1 MAENLG
7 SVYADVMLRLDK
19 LDKSIVQVSTKMH
32 NLGKIMQKPSED
44 ADNAFSGMGKK
55 VQGVLSKLSGTTA
68 GQFSSMAKTIQ
79 GAFMALPIIGII
91 QMIAGTIKNI
101 FNGISSWVENTSAK
115 YRENQMEVAKLN
127 AVIQTTGAAAWTSTR
142 ELRAQADEI
151 AAATGRTSN
160 EIMKM
165 QSVLLGFRS
174 ITGEVFD
181 RTTKAIV
188 DMAAVMGGDLASAAN
203 IVGKAIDT
211 PVQGMSALS
220 RQGFV
225 FSKSQKEL
233 VENLESTGRHL
244 EAMEVILQEIETTF
258 AGTAEAINEANG
270 ATSRLEAAEKKLAE
284 ARGAQ
289 TSGLSDFFKNLKA
302 GRKEERAEAIKY
314 ENELKE
320 SNKRIANNYK
330 DETEHLM
337 ALQKKLNEMKLDG
350 SDEQDVM
357 QLESITV
364 KYRLELDRTQAEDA
378 LRLAKNSVKEYEME
392 LKSASMELDRMGNI
406 EYDTRLKAM
415 EAAQQQL
422 DKQNELIE
430 SHKIETAEI
439 QRKRLALMSE
449 VDAMDAIL
457 KVAKGAAEASKRAN
471 EIAAIQ
477 EESKINKQIDRH
489 RDLASA
495 YLRETKILE
504 EQLAAITAVGV
515 TSDLS
520 TNIQLSRTEELRYQ
534 YAKAIENYK
543 KYAYALS
550 SGGGGSSSTKTL
562 LEQIREAQAQ
572 FMNLQKTIDAEV
584 KATTAENTA
593 ERVAAEKEAN
603 EKIIQAR
610 QNMVS
615 RIQGLVQGAGL
626 AMGPEFDIMIAGI
639 KELEKELGEIGRK
652 EFYATYDKQN
662 GELKELTS
670 SSYKLRQAEYEREQQ
685 ALKSSVAYITATEKE
700 REEMEKLLVQV
711 QKMRTNPFRN
721 WETGLQYVM
730 QNVQALSGVM
740 SAVGDL
746 MIAMEQNQ
754 TEELRRELE
763 ERHEMWEKELEKKY
777 DGLYLE
783 LEREHQLRLWQEGLI
798 AAETQEQ
805 LEVELERAKKS
816 LNERLMLEAT
826 NALKRKKIDDEY
838 AAKKLA
844 LDNQMAAEKKALEAK
859 QAKEKAELD
868 YSVAV
873 SQWNNQII
881 QAIAGTAQAIVQAIA
896 GTPWPWSIPLAAAAG
911 GMGAVQVATIRANKP
926 KLQTFADGGIV
937 AGSSYSGDNILVR
950 ANSGERLVTQ
960 QQQERMTDILDGKR
974 SLNDNPIQVALTV
987 MMDTQVFAE
996 AVVDVVNNG
1005 GALIDLQ
1012 RGTK

>member
-1 MAENLG
+1 MGVDAG
-7 SVYADVMLRLDK
+7 TVYTEIRIALDK
-19 LDKSIVQVSTKMH
+19 LQGDVQKMDQ
-32 NLGKIMQKPSED
+32 L
-44 ADNAFSGMGKK
+44 F
-55 VQGVLSKLSGTTA
+55 VTA
-68 GQFSSMAKTIQ
+68 GQGIDKQNEKTKTTTQSMAQKVQEAFKNMSNSGANQFAKLAQ
-79 GAFMALPIIGII
+79 GINAAFTALPIIGLITV
-91 QMIAGTIKNI
+91 IAGTIKKI
-101 FNGISSWVENTSAK
+101 FSGIASWVEDTSTK

-302 GRKEERAEAIKY
+302 GRKEERAEALIY

-392 LKSASMELDRMGNI
+392 LKSARMELDRTGNV

-415 EAAQQQL
+415 EAAQKQL

-449 VDAMDAIL
+449 VDAMDTIL
-457 KVAKGAAEASKRAN
+457 KVAKGAEEASKRAN

-504 EQLAAITAVGV
+504 EQLAAMRAVGT
-515 TSDLS
+515 TSDLT
-520 TNIQLSRTEELRYQ
+520 TNIQNSRLVELNVQ
-534 YAKAIENYK
+534 YAKAIENYR

-550 SGGGGSSSTKTL
+550 SSGSGGSSSAKTL

-584 KATTAENTA
+584 KAATAENTA
-593 ERVAAEKEAN
+593 ERVAAEKEAD
-603 EKIIQAR
+603 EKILQAR
-610 QNMVS
+610 QSMVS
-615 RIQGLVQGAGL
+615 RIQGLVQGAGKTE
-626 AMGPEFDIMIAGI
+626 GTEFGIMIEES
-639 KELEKELGEIGRK
+639 KELETQLDSIGRK
-652 EFYATYDKQN
+652 EFFDETN
-662 GELKELTS
+662 RELEELQMTSKELREAENKREMDMLKNS
-670 SSYKLRQAEYEREQQ
+670 AAYLRSTDEEKKKMEDL
-685 ALKSSVAYITATEKE
+685 LKTT
-700 REEMEKLLVQV
+700 

-721 WETGLQYVM
+721 WETGLQEISKYGQEAINTV
-730 QNVQALSGVM
+730 NAIY
-740 SAVGDL
+740 SAVSAFRERDS
-746 MIAMEQNQ
+746 
-754 TEELRRELE
+754 EELIEKLE
-763 ERHEMWEKELEKKY
+763 TDYEETRKIKDQEYEDLLADIEKRHQAA
-777 DGLYLE
+777 LYE
-783 LEREHQLRLWQEGLI
+783 AGLI
-798 AAETQEQ
+798 AGVTEEQITLDLEKARQSLDERVILETTNKLRRKQIDD
-805 LEVELERAKKS
+805 KYD
-816 LNERLMLEAT
+816 NERKKAEE
-826 NALKRKKIDDEY
+826 LKAKEDEEREKEKNKKRAQLEY
-838 AAKKLA
+838 AASMAAYRQSIIQAA
-844 LDNQMAAEKKALEAK
+844 LNTAMAISQAVAAPPGVPWNLGFVATAGAIGAAQMAA
-859 QAKEKAELD
+859 
-868 YSVAV
+868 
-873 SQWNNQII
+873 
-881 QAIAGTAQAIVQAIA
+881 AIAA
-896 GTPWPWSIPLAAAAG
+896 
-911 GMGAVQVATIRANKP
+911 KP
-926 KLQTFADGGIV
+926 QMQSFNSGGIV
-937 AGSSYSGDNILVR
+937 AGNSFSGDNLIGR
-950 ANSGERLVTQ
+950 FNSGERLVTQ
-960 QQQERMTDILDGKR
+960 KQQERMTDILDGK
-974 SLNDNPIQVALTV
+974 SPGNNQPVVIPITLLLDNQVL
-987 MMDTQVFAE
+987 AE
-996 AVVDVVNNG
+996 ATVEVINNG
-1005 GALIDLQ
+1005 GALIDSR
-1012 RGTK
+1012 RGIR